1 EVFLARRPGSP
12 ELLVLKRVLPH
23 LAAQQEF
30 LDRFLH
36 EARVVAR
43 LNDPTIVRIVELGDV
58 DGQWFLAMEWV
69 DGKALSEVMSR
80 PGLSSYGHLAPGLS
94 EPVED
99 RPHAALTLAASCRI
113 ALEAATAL
121 HVAHT
126 ARDSAGRATPI
137 VHRDVSPHNLLISAR
152 GDVKLI
158 DFGVAALA
166 GQGASGGKLA
176 YAAPEQLLEDVTD
189 ARSDQYSLGVV
200 FWECL
205 AGRACFDAED
215 DVEVIRLVTEVGV
228 PELPAS
234 VPAGLRAVVQQ
245 MTAMDPAERFTDLA
259 AARKAIAGE
268 VKALKLDVSAAAL
281 AGLAP
286 ARKTEAKAKIA
297 AQAST
302 ASLTETERLAL
313 ALVRDGVSIEEAEAA
328 IEGAGLPGSPFG
340 LDVLQAL
347 IEKGALSAVD
357 DGETRRLRRV
367 D

>member
-1 EVFLARRPGSP
+1 MGEVFLARRSGSA
-12 ELLVLKRVLPH
+12 ELLVIKRVLPH

-80 PGLSSYGHLAPGLS
+80 PGLSEL
-94 EPVED
+94 VED
-99 RPHAALTLAASCRI
+99 GPHVALTLAASCRI

-234 VPAGLRAVVQQ
+234 VPSGLRAVVKQL
-245 MTAMDPAERFTDLA
+245 TAMEPAERFTDLA

-268 VKALKLDVSAAAL
+268 VKALKLDVSATAL
-281 AGLAP
+281 AGLAA
-286 ARKTEAKAKIA
+286 ARTTEAKATVA

-328 IEGAGLPGSPFG
+328 IEGAGLPGAPFG

-347 IEKGALSAVD
+347 IEKGALQAVD
-357 DGETRRLRRV
+357 DGATRRLRRAG
-367 D
+367 